1 MNGEKSTDSTEPG
14 IRLAGDG
21 TSLCKHRKHKVST
34 RKHRQRASTSFI
46 STVVL
51 EVSGVNSILQFVDIV
66 VSKLHYL
73 RAARSQLTDR
83 KCGRRS
89 ANQPYNE
96 SVSLDT

>member
-66 VSKLHYL
+66 VSYITL
-73 RAARSQLTDR
+73 
-83 KCGRRS
+83 G
-89 ANQPYNE
+89 QPGH
-96 SVSLDT
+96 S